1 MKEDKKAGLWESS
14 PLIRLTFW
22 GVIGSAPVSCAG
34 PREYGSH
41 TICTSFKTESDE
53 LIVIDAGT
61 GIIRLGDSIA
71 AGSTPPPSRIHLLFT
86 HFHLD
91 HILGLPF
98 FKPLFATGIPIT
110 FYSPWSRAETRA
122 TLGEMMA
129 GRRYPIDFE
138 DTPSA
143 KEFRQLPENSQKIAG
158 ARLSWC
164 PLRHPQASVA
174 YRLQYGDQDIVL
186 ATDTEHLEDH
196 IDERLLN
203 FCRETDLLVYDSTFT
218 PEEYSDKKGWGHST
232 WQEGT
237 RLASEAGVRGL
248 ILSHLNPEHPDA
260 LLNAIQ
266 AQARKNFPR
275 TRIAREICLN
285 TEPQGS

>member
-1 MKEDKKAGLWESS
+1 MKEDQSADTWANT
-14 PLIRLTFW
+14 RLTFW

-41 TICTSFKTESDE
+41 TICTSFKAANDE

-71 AGSTPPPSRIHLLFT
+71 AGSKTPPSRIHLLFT

-91 HILGLPF
+91 HIIGLPF
-98 FKPLFATGIPIT
+98 FKPLFVKDTPIT
-110 FYSPWSRAETRA
+110 FYSPWSGMETRA
-122 TLGEMMA
+122 ALAEVMA

-138 DTPSA
+138 DTPSV
-143 KEFRQLPENSQKIAG
+143 KDFRQLPEDSQDLAG

-174 YRLQYGDQDIVL
+174 YRLDYGDRVIVL
-186 ATDTEHLEDH
+186 ATDTEHPEGH
-196 IDERLLN
+196 IDKRLLN
-203 FCRETDLLVYDSTFT
+203 FCRNADLLVYDSTFT
-218 PEEYSDKKGWGHST
+218 PEEYPEKKGWGHST
-232 WQEGT
+232 WREGT
-237 RLASEAGVRGL
+237 RLALEAGVKNL
-248 ILSHLNPEHPDA
+248 LLSHLNPEHPDA
-260 LLNAIQ
+260 LLAAIQ
-266 AQARKNFPR
+266 EQARKKFPS

-285 TEPQGS
+285 TKPPGS